1 MHYTLHITSDC
12 NLACHYC
19 YVHKLQKKRMTL
31 DTAKATLDRAA
42 KRGENVGIAFFG
54 GEPLLEK
61 QLIYDTVAYGR
72 EVETRE
78 GCNFHFKITTNGLLL
93 DDAFLSWCTDSRVM
107 LALSID
113 GIQAA
118 HNAHRRTA
126 GGGDSYD
133 IVEST
138 AKRLL
143 KYQPYACAM
152 MVINPDTVQYYADG
166 VQKLHD
172 LGFQYYI
179 CSLNYERDAA
189 WTDAHMEELERQFS
203 RLSDMYVNWTL
214 EEKKFYFSPFEVK
227 MRSHIDGEGYCRE
240 RCQLG
245 IRQLSVDTDG
255 SLYPCVQFVEE
266 AQYRLGDVFTGIDET
281 LRRALYERSESTS
294 GVCGECAIK
303 ARCNHHCGCLNK
315 QATGDINGVS
325 PVLCAHER
333 LSLAAADRAAEALF
347 AKGSRMFLQKQYN
360 DMYPLISLIE
370 DRSAPQK
377 ASISGDIAS
386 GNAS

>member
-1 MHYTLHITSDC
+1 MHYTLHITNGC
-12 NLACHYC
+12 NLACDYC
-19 YVHKLQKKRMTL
+19 YVHKQRTRQMAA
-31 DTAKATLDRAA
+31 DTAKAAIDRAS
-42 KRGENVGIAFFG
+42 RSGGDVGISFFG

-61 QLIYDTVAYGR
+61 QLIMDTVAYGR
-72 EVETRE
+72 AMEADA
-78 GCNFHFKITTNGLLL
+78 GCHFHFKITTNGTLL
-93 DDAFLSWCTDSRVM
+93 DGAFLRWCSENRVM
-107 LALSID
+107 VALSID
-113 GIQAA
+113 GIARA
-118 HNAHRRTA
+118 HDAHRRTA
-126 GGGDSYD
+126 DGEGTYAP
-133 IVEST
+133 VEAA

-143 KYQPYACAM
+143 RYQPYACAM
-152 MVINPDTVQYYADG
+152 MVVNPDTVQYYADG

-179 CSLNYERDAA
+179 CSLNYERAAA

-203 RLSDMYVNWTL
+203 RLSDMYVRWTM

-255 SLYPCVQFVEE
+255 SLYPCVQFVGED
-266 AQYRLGDVFTGIDET
+266 QYRLGDVFSGIDENV
-281 LRRALYERSESTS
+281 RRALFDRAERTN
-294 GVCGECAIK
+294 GACTGCAIK

-315 QATGDINGVS
+315 QATGDIDGVS

-333 LSLAAADRAAEALF
+333 LSLIAADKAADALF
-347 AKGSRMFLQKQYN
+347 AQGSRMFLQKQYN

-370 DRSAPQK
+370 DRSLSKKVVDSEDPTSALR
-377 ASISGDIAS
+377 
-386 GNAS
+386 

>member
-1 MHYTLHITSDC
+1 MHYTLHITNSC
-12 NLACHYC
+12 NLACRYC
-19 YVHKLQKKRMTL
+19 YVHRQQPKRMTT
-31 DTAKATLDRAA
+31 DTARTAVDRAA
-42 KRGENVGIAFFG
+42 QGGGDVGISFFG

-61 QLIYDTVAYGR
+61 QLIRDTVAYGR
-72 EVETRE
+72 AVEAGT
-78 GCNFHFKITTNGLLL
+78 GCRFHFKITTNGTLL
-93 DDAFLSWCTDSRVM
+93 DDAFLRWCGENHVM
-107 LALSID
+107 VALSID
-113 GIQAA
+113 GTAAA
-118 HNAHRRTA
+118 HDAHRRTA
-126 GGGDSYD
+126 DGEGSYAA
-133 IVEST
+133 VEEA

-152 MVINPDTVQYYADG
+152 MVVNPDTVQHYADG

-179 CSLNYERDAA
+179 CSLNYEPGAG

-203 RLSDMYVNWTL
+203 RLADMYVRWTL
-214 EEKKFYFSPFEVK
+214 EERKFYFSPFEVK

-255 SLYPCVQFVEE
+255 SLYPCVQFAGEE
-266 AQYRLGDVFTGIDET
+266 PYRLGDVFSGVDGT
-281 LRRALYERSESTS
+281 LRRALYEKSESTS
-294 GVCGECAIK
+294 GVCEGCALK

-315 QATGDINGVS
+315 QATGSISGVS

-347 AKGSRMFLQKQYN
+347 AQGSRMFLQKQYN

-370 DRSAPQK
+370 DRTHGSA
-377 ASISGDIAS
+377 
-386 GNAS
+386 

>member
-1 MHYTLHITSDC
+1 MAESPGGDLMHYTLHVTSDC
-12 NLACHYC
+12 NLRCHYC

-31 DTAKATLDRAA
+31 DAAKTALDRGA
-42 KRGENVGIAFFG
+42 KRGENIGIAFFG

-78 GCNFHFKITTNGLLL
+78 GCHFHFKITTNGVLL
-93 DDAFLSWCTDSRVM
+93 DDEFLRWCSENRVM
-107 LALSID
+107 IALSID
-113 GIQAA
+113 GTCEA
-118 HNAHRRTA
+118 HDAHRRTA
-126 GGGDSYD
+126 GGESSYD
-133 IVEST
+133 MVERA

-152 MVINPDTVQYYADG
+152 MVVNPDTVHYYADG
-166 VQKLHD
+166 VQKLMD

-179 CSLNYERDAA
+179 CSLNYEPGAGWMDK
-189 WTDAHMEELERQFS
+189 HMEELERQFA
-203 RLSDMYVNWTL
+203 RLADMYVNWTL

-255 SLYPCVQFVEE
+255 GLYPCVQFVGEE
-266 AQYRLGDVFTGIDET
+266 QYRLGDVFTGVDEA
-281 LRRALYERSESTS
+281 LRRRLFDLSESTS
-294 GVCGECAIK
+294 GACGGCAIK
-303 ARCNHHCGCLNK
+303 ERCNHHCGCLNK
-315 QATGDINGVS
+315 QATGDITGIS

-333 LSLAAADRAAEALF
+333 LSLAAADRAAETLF

-370 DRSAPQK
+370 DRSRG
-377 ASISGDIAS
+377 SGR
-386 GNAS
+386 